1 MLMNFI
7 VNEKIYVEKIL
18 ESGEP
23 SQRNTSR
30 DLKLIA
36 KYLLNNS
43 IGQEEVI
50 NYIVQY
56 MDNYNASGG
65 RWKKTITGI
74 VKDIVKQNNY
84 YLRDIQEVRITQKE
98 IEIIKNIHWEED
110 KRLNDRLRRYAF
122 GLIVYAKI
130 LKTKKK
136 DGWVRIDS
144 TSVFCND
151 IGVNKQ
157 SEKLRE
163 QTFHKLKAL
172 GLVEIGIK
180 TASPSINVL
189 FIDWEENDSDVVIP
203 LKHIES
209 FELYYSYLI
218 TGNNFKCC
226 ECNGIFEIQGSRTP
240 NFCQECS
247 KQRKRNRDTEYR
259 KKKKQQPK

>member
-1 MLMNFI
+1 MNFI
-7 VNEKIYVEKIL
+7 VNEKMYVEKIL

-98 IEIIKNIHWEED
+98 INTIKNIHWEKD
-110 KRLNDRLRRYAF
+110 RRLNDRLRRYVF
-122 GLIVYAKI
+122 GLIVYVKI
-130 LKTKKK
+130 LRTKKK
-136 DGWVRIDS
+136 DGWVRIEN
-144 TSVFCND
+144 TLVFTRDCG
-151 IGVNKQ
+151 IKKSGGAV
-157 SEKLRE
+157 ERE
-163 QTFHKLKAL
+163 TPFHYLQDL
-172 GLVEIGIK
+172 GLIQIGRL
-180 TASPSINVL
+180 TGSDSLNVL
-189 FIDWEENDSDVVIP
+189 VVDWEENDDDVIIP
-203 LKHIES
+203 LQHIES

-240 NFCQECS
+240 KFCQECS

-259 KKKKQQPK
+259 KKKKTTT

>member
-1 MLMNFI
+1 MNFI
-7 VNEKIYVEKIL
+7 VNEKMYVEKIL

-98 IEIIKNIHWEED
+98 IEIIKKIHWEED

-203 LKHIES
+203 LKHIEN
-209 FELYYSYLI
+209 FQMYYSYVI
-218 TGNNFKCC
+218 VKEMFKCC
-226 ECNGIFEIQGSRTP
+226 QCGEIFSIEGKKTPTFCKECA
-240 NFCQECS
+240 
-247 KQRKRNRDTEYR
+247 KKR
-259 KKKKQQPK
+259 KQQRSLKYYHSKKE

>member
-1 MLMNFI
+1 MNFI
-7 VNEKIYVEKIL
+7 VNEKMYVEKIL

-36 KYLLNNS
+36 KYLLNNN

-98 IEIIKNIHWEED
+98 IEIIKKIHWEED

-144 TSVFCND
+144 TSVFCKD
-151 IGVNKQ
+151 CGIKKSGSTKQ
-157 SEKLRE
+157 KE
-163 QTFHKLKAL
+163 TPFHVLQDL
-172 GLVEIGIK
+172 GLIQIGRL
-180 TASPSINVL
+180 TGSDSLNVL
-189 FIDWEENDSDVVIP
+189 VVDWEENDDDVIIP
-203 LKHIES
+203 LQHIES

-240 NFCQECS
+240 KFCQECS

-259 KKKKQQPK
+259 KNKKTTA

>member
-1 MLMNFI
+1 MNFI

-144 TSVFCND
+144 TSVFCKD
-151 IGVNKQ
+151 CGIKKSGSTKQ
-157 SEKLRE
+157 KE
-163 QTFHKLKAL
+163 TPFHVLQDL
-172 GLVEIGIK
+172 GLLKIGRP
-180 TASPSINVL
+180 TGSESIEVL

-203 LKHIES
+203 LKHIEN
-209 FELYYSYLI
+209 FQMYYSYVI
-218 TGNNFKCC
+218 AKEMFKCC
-226 ECNGIFEIQGSRTP
+226 QCGEIFPIEGKRTP
-240 NFCQECS
+240 KYC
-247 KQRKRNRDTEYR
+247 KQCHMQREVERVTLHR
-259 KKKKQQPK
+259 KKNKKQT

>member
-1 MLMNFI
+1 MNFI
-7 VNEKIYVEKIL
+7 VNEKMYVEKIL

-144 TSVFCND
+144 TSVFCKD
-151 IGVNKQ
+151 CGIKKSGSTKQ
-157 SEKLRE
+157 KE
-163 QTFHKLKAL
+163 TPFHVLQDL
-172 GLVEIGIK
+172 GLLKIGRP
-180 TASPSINVL
+180 TGSESIEVL
-189 FIDWEENDSDVVIP
+189 FIDWEENNSDVVIP
-203 LKHIES
+203 LKHIEN
-209 FELYYSYLI
+209 FQMYYSYVI
-218 TGNNFKCC
+218 TKEMFKCC
-226 ECNGIFEIQGSRTP
+226 QCNELFSIEGKRTP
-240 NFCQECS
+240 KYC
-247 KQRKRNRDTEYR
+247 KQCHMQREVERVTLHR
-259 KKKKQQPK
+259 KKNKKQT

>member
-1 MLMNFI
+1 MNFI

-98 IEIIKNIHWEED
+98 IEIIKKIHWEED

-203 LKHIES
+203 LKHIEN
-209 FELYYSYLI
+209 FQMYYSYAI
-218 TGNNFKCC
+218 TKEMFKCC
-226 ECNGIFEIQGSRTP
+226 QCGEIFPIESKKTPKFCKECV
-240 NFCQECS
+240 
-247 KQRKRNRDTEYR
+247 KKR
-259 KKKKQQPK
+259 KQQRDSKYYYSKKE